1 MESTPLS
8 APAPA
13 SVSAQGGTSA
23 PNTVRILCLGD
34 VVAQPGRKVLQE
46 ALPNLR
52 QRLGLDMIIANGE
65 NSAGGVGITATTAND
80 LFRAGVD
87 VITTGNH
94 VWRHK
99 ECLAYIGK
107 EPRLLR
113 PANYPPKAP
122 GRGLGLFTLPSG
134 ATVAVLNLL
143 GRVFMGAVDCP
154 FQAAEQLCAEA
165 RQHTPI
171 VLVDFHAE
179 ATSEKRALA
188 WFLDGKAS
196 FVFGTHTHVQTADP
210 MILPQGTACL
220 TDLGMCGVEAGS
232 VLGMQQETSVR
243 RFTTALPHPFVSAKG
258 EAGLN
263 GALVELDATTGK
275 ALAIHLVRRG
285 GVSVLAV

>member
-1 MESTPLS
+1 MNVPG
-8 APAPA
+8 APAHDAPPA
-13 SVSAQGGTSA
+13 SAADV
-23 PNTVRILCLGD
+23 VRILCLGD
-34 VVAQPGRKVLQE
+34 VVAQPGRRVLQE
-46 ALPNLR
+46 VLPGLR
-52 QRLGLDMIIANGE
+52 QRLGLHMIIANGE
-65 NSAGGVGITATTAND
+65 NSAGGVGITASTAND

-113 PANYPPKAP
+113 PANYPSKAP
-122 GRGLGLFTLPSG
+122 GRGLGLFTLPG
-134 ATVAVLNLL
+134 GRQVAVLNLL
-143 GRVFMGAVDCP
+143 GRVFMDAVDCP
-154 FQAAEQLCAEA
+154 FQAAERLCAEA
-165 RQHTPI
+165 REHTPLI
-171 VLVDFHAE
+171 LVDFHAE

-258 EAGLN
+258 EPGLN
-263 GALVELDATTGK
+263 GALVELDAATGK

>member
-1 MESTPLS
+1 MIAPGTPAND
-8 APAPA
+8 APPTP
-13 SVSAQGGTSA
+13 SPDV
-23 PNTVRILCLGD
+23 VRILCLGD
-34 VVAQPGRKVLQE
+34 VVAQPGRRVLQE
-46 ALPNLR
+46 LLPGLR
-52 QRLGLDMIIANGE
+52 QRLGLHMIIANGE
-65 NSAGGVGITATTAND
+65 NSAGGVGITATTASD

-94 VWRHK
+94 VWRHR

-122 GRGLGLFTLPSG
+122 GRGLGLFTLADG
-134 ATVAVLNLL
+134 RQVAVLNLL
-143 GRVFMGAVDCP
+143 GRVFMDAVDCP
-154 FQAAEQLCAEA
+154 FQAAERLCAEA
-165 RQHTPI
+165 REHTPLI
-171 VLVDFHAE
+171 LVDFHAE